1 MRMTMKIKIAAM
13 LVAAGTMCATG
24 CSKKSA
30 PANESAG
37 APSAAAAQNKPGGPG
52 GAGQLKTATVETRQI
67 SLKREYIGEVAPA
80 YSVEARGTA
89 SGWLA
94 NLKVDI
100 GSRVAAGQELC
111 RIDNEEL
118 KAQAEQARAGI
129 AAAEFALA
137 RAEAALEQVGNEAAR
152 AESLYSKGYI
162 SQREL
167 ESAQSTRKQHKAS
180 VDAAR
185 AQLDQATAQLKT
197 AQSRLNDT
205 AIRAPFSGVVAERY
219 LDNGAYVS
227 PSSAILRLIDDSE
240 AKVVINAV
248 EEDVPWIKIGADAEV
263 TVDAWPGRSFS
274 AKVKRVSP
282 SIDRNSRTGAVEI
295 ILPNKSGDLRTG
307 MTARVRLTVAHKEQ
321 ALTLPAGA
329 LKSDA
334 GATYVMLKT
343 AGEPER
349 REVQTGIKTSESV
362 EILSGLTEG
371 DVVVVAGTSA
381 GGRGNR

>member
-1 MRMTMKIKIAAM
+1 MRMTLKAMVATM
-13 LVAAGTMCATG
+13 LVAAGAMCATG
-24 CSKKSA
+24 CSKKSS
-30 PANESAG
+30 PDKEPAG
-37 APSAAAAQNKPGGPG
+37 APSAAASQNRPGGPG
-52 GAGQLKTATVETRQI
+52 GAGQPQTAAVEVRQI
-67 SLKREYIGEVAPA
+67 SLKREYIGEVAPS
-80 YSVEARGTA
+80 YSVEMRGSA
-89 SGWLA
+89 SGWLT

-152 AESLYSKGYI
+152 AESLYSKGYV

-167 ESAQSTRKQHKAS
+167 ESAQSSHKQHQAS

-248 EEDVPWIKIGADAEV
+248 EEDVPWIKTGAAAEV
-263 TVDAWPGRSFS
+263 TVDAWPGRSFA
-274 AKVKRVSP
+274 AKVKRISP
-282 SIDRNSRTGAVEI
+282 SIDRNSRTAAVEI

-321 ALTLPAGA
+321 ALTLPASA
-329 LKSDA
+329 VKSDS
-334 GATYVMLKT
+334 GVTFVMLKT
-343 AGEPER
+343 GETPER
-349 REVQTGIKTSESV
+349 RDVQTGIKTAEFV
-362 EILSGLTEG
+362 EILSGLSEG
-371 DVVVVAGTSA
+371 DVAIVGAAA
-381 GGRGNR
+381 GGRGKR

>member
-1 MRMTMKIKIAAM
+1 MTMKTKIAAM
-13 LVAAGTMCATG
+13 LVAVGTMCATA
-24 CSKKSA
+24 CSKKST

-52 GAGQLKTATVETRQI
+52 GAGQLKTATVEIRQI

-248 EEDVPWIKIGADAEV
+248 EEDVPWIKIGAEAEV

-362 EILSGLTEG
+362 EILSGLSEG

>member
-1 MRMTMKIKIAAM
+1 MRMTMKTKIAAM

-24 CSKKSA
+24 GSKKSA

-37 APSAAAAQNKPGGPG
+37 APSAAAAQNRPGGPG
-52 GAGQLKTATVETRQI
+52 SAGQLKTATVEIRQI

-152 AESLYSKGYI
+152 AESLYAKGYI

-167 ESAQSTRKQHKAS
+167 ESAQSMRKQHKAS

-248 EEDVPWIKIGADAEV
+248 EEDVPWIKIGANAEV